1 MFMDERDIDQ
11 LSVSEAL
18 YAQTIG
24 QDMMRYLRDY
34 APEVLGKPVKSE
46 AIRLLE
52 EIRQIL
58 DDPDLEDSTCFMKID
73 AIVSAFLHAGV
84 PVDRHDF

>member
-1 MFMDERDIDQ
+1 MDE
-11 LSVSEAL
+11 LNFHGPSVSEAL
-18 YAQTIG
+18 YAQIIG
-24 QDMMRYLRDY
+24 REVMRYIRDH
-34 APEVLGKPVKSE
+34 APDIFAQAVESE

-58 DDPDLEDSTCFMKID
+58 NTPDLEDTTCFARID
-73 AIVSAFLHAGV
+73 AIVSAFLRSGI